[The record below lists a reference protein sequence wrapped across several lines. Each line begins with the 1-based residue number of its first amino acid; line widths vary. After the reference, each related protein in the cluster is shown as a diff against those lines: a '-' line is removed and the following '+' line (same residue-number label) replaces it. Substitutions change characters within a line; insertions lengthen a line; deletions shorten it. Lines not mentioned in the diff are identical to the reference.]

1 MRIKE
6 LIEDNNFLAEAPL
19 PSDWDS
25 AIFDDRV
32 PFKTR
37 VEYAKARAEQVG
49 KGSSRVA
56 FIIPYQGRKTILKV
70 ALNKNKGLAQNQ
82 EEADLLD
89 DYYIRGLGNVI
100 PIIDYDERNS
110 RPTWIHTEY
119 ATKIS
124 QKQLE
129 KYFGGYSMYEV
140 VGALEIAKKGGR
152 TDRYAKM
159 LSDLEDNENFTDFQD
174 LILNYT
180 QIGAQDLTRKANWG
194 LYKGRPVIID
204 LGFTDNT
211 KHLYGF

>member
-6 LIEDNNFLAEAPL
+6 LLLESPPL
-19 PSDWDS
+19 PDDWDK
-25 AIFDDRV
+25 AMYDERV
-32 PFKTR
+32 PYKKR
-37 VEYAKARAEQVG
+37 IEYAKLRAEQIG

-56 FIIPYQGRKTILKV
+56 FVIQYQGRKTVLKI
-70 ALNKNKGLAQNQ
+70 ALNNKGAAQNQ

-89 DYYIRGLGNVI
+89 DYFIRGLGNVI

-140 VGALEIAKKGGR
+140 VGALEIAKRGGR

>member
-6 LIEDNNFLAEAPL
+6 LLLESPPL
-19 PSDWDS
+19 PDDWDK
-25 AIFDDRV
+25 AMYDERV
-32 PFKTR
+32 PYKKR
-37 VEYAKARAEQVG
+37 IEYAKLRAEQIG

-56 FIIPYQGRKTILKV
+56 FVIQYQGRKTVLKI
-70 ALNKNKGLAQNQ
+70 ALNNKGAAQNQ

-89 DYYIRGLGNVI
+89 DYFIRGLGNVI
-100 PIIDYDERNS
+100 PLIDYDERNS

>member
-6 LIEDNNFLAEAPL
+6 LLLESPPL
-19 PSDWDS
+19 PDDWDK
-25 AIFDDRV
+25 AMYDERV
-32 PFKTR
+32 PYKKR
-37 VEYAKARAEQVG
+37 IEYAKLRAEQIG

-56 FIIPYQGRKTILKV
+56 FVIPYQGRKTVLKV
-70 ALNKNKGLAQNQ
+70 VLNNKGLVQNQ

-159 LSDLEDNENFTDFQD
+159 LSDLEDNENFTDFRD